1 MVGTYECLRFWYKS
15 NFMLRYTWL
24 VQNVSVWMKS
34 TCVFVQSVGQSDG
47 QSVGQFVSQSV
58 GRSVANKLMFRCENM
73 CVCSSERICWYVC
86 VSVCLVHMYLCLV
99 V

>member
-1 MVGTYECLRFWYKS
+1 
-15 NFMLRYTWL
+15 MLRYAWL

-34 TCVFVQSVGQSDG
+34 TCVFVQSVGQLDG

-58 GRSVANKLMFRCENM
+58 SQLVGQSVADKLMFRCENM
-73 CVCSSERICWYVC
+73 CVFCERICWYVC
-86 VSVCLVHMYLCLV
+86 ISVCLVHMYLCLV

>member
-1 MVGTYECLRFWYKS
+1 
-15 NFMLRYTWL
+15 MLRYAWL

-58 GRSVANKLMFRCENM
+58 GRSVANKLMFWCENM
-73 CVCSSERICWYVC
+73 CVCSVKGFVGTYVSLSVWSICTYV
-86 VSVCLVHMYLCLV
+86 
-99 V
+99 